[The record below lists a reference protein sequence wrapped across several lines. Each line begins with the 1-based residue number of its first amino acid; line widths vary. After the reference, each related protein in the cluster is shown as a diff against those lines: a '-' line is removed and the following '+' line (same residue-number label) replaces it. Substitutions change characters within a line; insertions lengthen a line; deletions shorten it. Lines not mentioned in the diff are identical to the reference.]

1 MKKTNFI
8 PKHTCEIEKVEKSE
22 PVRRT
27 IGSIFWNRFLDH
39 IDDNPVRFLATEVF
53 GFLLA
58 VAVPFTTQYFQGTL
72 SVFWDVM
79 SYKQFM
85 FVQSALVYTV
95 WNYRKTIIALFKQTH
110 GVRQT
115 LPVATIEGIPTV
127 EILDHLFDNQT
138 FKREEVQKKFGVSR
152 SGYDRLVSILKGA
165 KILVHGPCN
174 AHLFNTEYS
183 REQVAKMINAGAK
196 NGKISE
202 TDSGVQLSANS
213 FGFDPDA
220 KRIQKKVS
228 ALIGKEREIPIDW
241 NSDDGEVP
249 ISRIFSVQTIS

>member
-1 MKKTNFI
+1 MQKTKFI
-8 PKHTCEIEKVEKSE
+8 PKHTCEVEKVEKSE
-22 PVRRT
+22 TIRRT
-27 IGSIFWNRFLDH
+27 VGSILWNRFLDH
-39 IDDNPVRFLATEVF
+39 ISENPIKVLATEVF

-58 VAVPFTTQYFQGTL
+58 VAVPFTIQYFQGTL

-95 WNYRKTIIALFKQTH
+95 WNYRKSIIAQFKQAH

-115 LPVATIEGIPTV
+115 SPVATIEGIPTT

-138 FKREEVQKKFGVSR
+138 FKREEVQKKFGISR
-152 SGYDRLVSILKGA
+152 SEYDRLVSILKGA

-183 REQVAKMINAGAK
+183 REQVANMVNAGAK

-202 TDSGVQLSANS
+202 MDAGVQLSANS
-213 FGFDPDA
+213 YGFDPDA

-228 ALIGKEREIPIDW
+228 ASIGKEREVPIEWEDDEREIPIQKFT
-241 NSDDGEVP
+241 VKA
-249 ISRIFSVQTIS
+249 IA